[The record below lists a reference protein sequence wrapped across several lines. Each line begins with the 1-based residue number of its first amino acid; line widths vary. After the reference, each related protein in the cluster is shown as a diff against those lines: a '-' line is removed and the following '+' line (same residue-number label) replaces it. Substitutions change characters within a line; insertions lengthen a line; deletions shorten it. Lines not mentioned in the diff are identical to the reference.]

1 MAAMP
6 RVRWVDGWVDA
17 GGGRGVEGAARV
29 TDFLLTIRVT
39 LLRGRR
45 DLTACQ
51 DSWTDREAD
60 DTDEEDGE
68 TQLSSDFVQ
77 VRGVTG
83 LCLVAAPGCTRV
95 MCAISSPSLP
105 SPRVVSVHVR
115 CGNDQRLYSRRVIL
129 SPSPGPHLR
138 ILPPR

>member
-39 LLRGRR
+39 LLRGRP

-83 LCLVAAPGCTRV
+83 LCLVATHARDVCDL
-95 MCAISSPSLP
+95 LP
-105 SPRVVSVHVR
+105 
-115 CGNDQRLYSRRVIL
+115 IL
-129 SPSPGPHLR
+129 T
-138 ILPPR
+138 LPPEWSACT